1 MEKKCNIEHQA
12 KWNKCDVSI
21 NGIVYRL
28 SCEITDAGMCELYL
42 GDKCLVSEKYWV
54 TKLKGFDYA
63 IEIGGETI
71 HCVFDEEKFDIA
83 IHGKYQKS
91 QKKYVPLK
99 VVYIIFMALCILTP
113 INFLM
118 AVSGTMDAAVLA
130 LSLVIIGS
138 VRIYYNRAIKE
149 LK

>member
-1 MEKKCNIEHQA
+1 MDKKCNIEHQA
-12 KWNKCDVSI
+12 KRNECDVAI

-28 SCEITDAGMCELYL
+28 SCEITEAGMCELHL
-42 GDKCLVSEKYWV
+42 GDKCLMREKYWV
-54 TKLKGFDYA
+54 TKLKGFDHA

-99 VVYIIFMALCILTP
+99 VVYIIFIALCILTP

-118 AVSGTMDAAVLA
+118 AVSGTMDAAVVA

-138 VRIYYNRAIKE
+138 VRIYYNRAVKE